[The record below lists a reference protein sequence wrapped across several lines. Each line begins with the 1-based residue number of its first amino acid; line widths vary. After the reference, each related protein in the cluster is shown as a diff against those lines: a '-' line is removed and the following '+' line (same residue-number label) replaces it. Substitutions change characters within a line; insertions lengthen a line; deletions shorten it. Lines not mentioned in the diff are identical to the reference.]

1 MALNKTNVPI
11 AFARGLDTKSDK
23 KQTLA
28 GSLLELENGVFTKA
42 GAINKRNGYEV
53 LGTQEMNNDDI
64 VAGNALSVF
73 KNELAMFTGTEMLS
87 YAESNDKWANKGR
100 VVSVLTEGRRIVQ
113 NNNEQSVPAV
123 ATNQGVTVY
132 AWEDSSGGVRVST
145 LDHETGNY
153 LLSNFQISATGV
165 QPKCVALNRTVYIFY
180 IETATIKFKKI
191 NTSDPTTVTASTD
204 FTTTVDGTN
213 KHYDALV
220 IGSRIFVAW
229 NNSNASE
236 GISLQYMTSTE
247 IFSDIT
253 EYVGEAASTCISLLT
268 DESENAWVAYHDGT
282 DVKAFVWDYALDGEV
297 LAPTSVET
305 VANVVNITGL
315 VSGTTATF
323 YYEVS
328 DADAYNHLIRS
339 NTLTLAGVDG
349 TAYVFLRSVGLAAKV
364 FEYNDDTYVLVAHE
378 STLQSTYFLVNSDAE
393 IVGKISHQ
401 LGGGLTDKH
410 ILAEVPEYDTGI
422 FIFASQIKGRLASED
437 GNVFTRRGI
446 NSTTIDFVSNNRFQ
460 SAVLG
465 DNLHIAG
472 GVLNAY
478 DGSVITEHGF
488 HLYPENIVATPSATG
503 GSIPDG
509 TYQACVVYEWL
520 DNYGQIHRSAASV
533 PVTAVVSAGG
543 GNGKVTLTIPTL
555 RLTRKTGVNV
565 VIYATEDAGSIFY
578 RVNPIATP
586 LANDK
591 TTDDVTYEITSITSL
606 ISNEQLYTNGGI
618 LENIS
623 APGCTLLTQFNN
635 RIAYVPSENQNAWG
649 VSKERQEG
657 EPVNFSDAL
666 LYKIES
672 KGGEIGAMGVLDDKL
687 IFFKKVDGIY
697 WVTGNGPTDAGTD
710 DDYTKPQAVPS
721 DVGCNNPN
729 SVVLTPAGLMFK
741 SNKGIYLLDRSLSV
755 TYIGSPVED
764 FNSLTIT
771 GSSLV
776 PNTNQ
781 VRFITSD
788 GSALVYDY
796 LFGQWSTF
804 TNHEGEDCVIWDT
817 RFVFLKSN
825 GKVYKET
832 PDSFNDD
839 NQAIKLRLV
848 TSWLSMAGIQGF
860 QRAYRLLILG
870 DYKTD
875 HKLIVKVGYNFNE
888 YFTQEVTID
897 TGALL
902 DNPTYGEDSP
912 YGDSEVYGGEYRL
925 YQFRIHLKTQKCQSI
940 RFSIEDFQLD
950 NFGEGFSISNFAL
963 EVGAKKGPF
972 KKEADRSFGTE

>member
-11 AFARGLDTKSDK
+11 SFAYGLDTKTDK
-23 KQTLA
+23 KQTVL
-28 GSLLELENGVFTKA
+28 GRLTELENGVFTKA
-42 GAINKRNGYEV
+42 GAISKRNGYEV
-53 LGTQEMNNDDI
+53 LGTQEMDDTDI
-64 VAGNALSVF
+64 EEGSALSVF
-73 KNELAMFTGTEMLS
+73 KNELALFTGTKMLS
-87 YAESNDKWANKGR
+87 YAESNDKWADKGR
-100 VVSVLTEGRRIVQ
+100 VVSVLTEGRRIIQ

-132 AWEDSSGGVRVST
+132 AWEDSSGGIRVST

-153 LLSNFQISATGV
+153 LLSNQQISASGIH
-165 QPKCVALNRTVYIFY
+165 PKCVALNRTVYIFY
-180 IETATIKFKKI
+180 IESTTLKYKKI
-191 NTSDPTTVTASTD
+191 NTSDPTTVTASVD
-204 FTTTVDGTN
+204 FSTTIDGTN
-213 KHYDALV
+213 KHYDVLN
-220 IGSRIFVAW
+220 IGSRLFVAW
-229 NNSNASE
+229 NNSNAST

-253 EYVGEAASTCISLLT
+253 EYVGEEASSCITLLS
-268 DESENAWVAYHDGT
+268 DDDENAWVAYHDGS
-282 DVKAFVWDYALDGEV
+282 DLKAFVWDYALDNEI
-297 LAPTSVET
+297 LAETVIET
-305 VANVVNITGL
+305 VASVVNLTG
-315 VSGTTATF
+315 VVVDTTATF
-323 YYEVS
+323 YYEIS
-328 DADAYNHLIRS
+328 SANSYNHLIRK
-339 NTLTLAGVDG
+339 NTLTLSG
-349 TAYVFLRSVGLAAKV
+349 TAGSASVFVRSVGLAAKA
-364 FEYNDDTYVLVAHE
+364 FQYAEATYLLVTHE
-378 STLQSTYFLVNSDAE
+378 SVLQSTYFLVNSSGE
-393 IVGKISHQ
+393 IVAKISHQ
-401 LGGGLTDKH
+401 LGGGLTDKS
-410 ILAEVPEYDTGI
+410 ILSDVAQYETGI
-422 FIFASQIKGRLASED
+422 FIFASQIKGKLESED

-446 NSTTIDFVSNNRFQ
+446 NSTVVDFVSNNRFQ

-488 HLYPENIVATPSATG
+488 HVFPENVTATPGTSG
-503 GSIPDG
+503 GSVADG
-509 TYQACVVYEWL
+509 TYQACVVYEWI
-520 DNYGQIHRSAASV
+520 DNYGQIHRSAPSI
-533 PVTAVVSAGG
+533 PVTAVVSGG
-543 GNGKVTLTIPTL
+543 SGSGKVTLSIPTL
-555 RLTRKTGVNV
+555 RLTRKVGVNV
-565 VIYATEDAGSIFY
+565 VIYATEDAGSVFY
-578 RVNPIATP
+578 RVNSISSP
-586 LANDK
+586 LANDP
-591 TTDDVTYEITSITSL
+591 TADTVSYEITSVTSL
-606 ISNEQLYTNGGI
+606 ISNEPLYTNGGT

-623 APGCTLLTQFNN
+623 APGCTLLAQFNN
-635 RIAYVPSENQNAWG
+635 RIAYVPSENQNSWG

-672 KGGEIGAMGVLDDKL
+672 KGGDVGAFGVLDDKL
-687 IFFKKVDGIY
+687 ILFKKVDGIY

-710 DDYTKPQAVPS
+710 DDFTKPQAVPS

-741 SNKGIYLLDRSLSV
+741 SNKGIYLLDRSLTV
-755 TYIGSPVED
+755 TYIGAPVED
-764 FNSLTIT
+764 YNDLTIT

-825 GKVYKET
+825 GKVFKET
-832 PDSFNDD
+832 PDTFTDD

-860 QRAYRLLILG
+860 QRAYRLMILG
-870 DYKTD
+870 DYKSD

-897 TGALL
+897 TGSLL

-925 YQFRIHLKTQKCQSI
+925 YQFRIHLQTQKCQSI

-963 EVGAKKGPF
+963 EVGAKKGLY
-972 KKEADRSFGTE
+972 KKESGRSFGTE